1 MKRLFIL
8 MCVASLS
15 ACATPTWMPGWG
27 ATASAP
33 APSYSVSRLTPAPA
47 PMATYSG
54 AQIGAMEI
62 ERVPFRAGVSST
74 TVEKMASQY
83 GCASTTSQGAGL
95 MTPQGPVEI
104 YRMICDSN
112 RVFMARCEFRQCRP
126 MSAAPTGGYAVPA
139 AGMQYANRGQLG
151 QREVPRLSINWGC
164 RDCKANERVPA
175 LISAAYARAAMA
187 AGYKVSGMET
197 ANVSIVEFAERQPAL
212 RTMFGKFAGLDS
224 MTTQTTFRGQRTVAQ
239 DTASESTVNIDMVS
253 EHIGAQTFRNLAPKA
268 P

>member
-33 APSYSVSRLTPAPA
+33 APSYSVTRLTPAPA
-47 PMATYSG
+47 PAYSG
-54 AQIGAMEI
+54 DQISAMEI

-197 ANVSIVEFAERQPAL
+197 ANVSIVEFTERQPAL
-212 RTMFGKFAGLDS
+212 RVMLGKYAGQDTLS
-224 MTTQTTFRGQRTVAQ
+224 TQTTFRGQRMMAQ
-239 DTASESTVNIDMVS
+239 DTASESTVSIDTVS
-253 EHIGAQTFRNLAPKA
+253 ERIGQQTFRNLTLKA
-268 P
+268 R

>member
-1 MKRLFIL
+1 MNRLFLL

-15 ACATPTWMPGWG
+15 ACTTLGEMPGWG
-27 ATASAP
+27 AGASAP
-33 APSYSVSRLTPAPA
+33 APSYSVTRLTPAPA
-47 PMATYSG
+47 PTYSG
-54 AQIGAMEI
+54 AQISAMEI

-74 TVEKMASQY
+74 TVEKMAAQY
-83 GCASTTSQGAGL
+83 GCASSTSQGAGL

-126 MSAAPTGGYAVPA
+126 MSAVPTGGYAVPA

-164 RDCKANERVPA
+164 RDCQANDRVPA

-197 ANVSIVEFAERQPAL
+197 ANVSIVQFAERQSAL
-212 RTMFGKFAGLDS
+212 RVMFGKYAGQDMLS
-224 MTTQTTFRGQRTVAQ
+224 TETTFRGQRMLAQ
-239 DTASESTVNIDMVS
+239 GTASESTESIDAVS
-253 EHIGAQTFRNLAPKA
+253 ERVGQQTFRNLTAKA
-268 P
+268 R